1 MQSRPQSI
9 KKKNASMNEMYHKY
23 FSLYSLYYL
32 NLSLYL
38 INLTMQLKSVLKSER
53 NAFIRVDIDYF

>member
-1 MQSRPQSI
+1 
-9 KKKNASMNEMYHKY
+9 MNEMYHKY

-53 NAFIRVDIDYF
+53 NACIRVETDYF

>member
-9 KKKNASMNEMYHKY
+9 KKNASMNEMYQKY
-23 FSLYSLYYL
+23 FSLYYL

-53 NAFIRVDIDYF
+53 NAFIRVDTDYF

>member
-1 MQSRPQSI
+1 
-9 KKKNASMNEMYHKY
+9 MNEIYHKY
-23 FSLYSLYYL
+23 FSLYYL

-53 NAFIRVDIDYF
+53 NAFIRVDTDYF

>member
-9 KKKNASMNEMYHKY
+9 KKKNASMNELYHKY
-23 FSLYSLYYL
+23 FSLYYL

-53 NAFIRVDIDYF
+53 NAFIRVDTDYF

>member
-1 MQSRPQSI
+1 
-9 KKKNASMNEMYHKY
+9 MNGMYHKY
-23 FSLYSLYYL
+23 FSLYYL

-53 NAFIRVDIDYF
+53 NAFIRVDTDYFKIYIYVVRTTSLY